1 MYSKSGGFMIVRGS
15 MRYLPNGRRKKTFPT
30 KQNREKVQF
39 MQLHREDSVLH
50 KPNESPSAPLTPYKP
65 RPRDDWKV
73 QASSGYTIAPAYNK
87 GAYQVISENNIE
99 DIGK

>member
-1 MYSKSGGFMIVRGS
+1 MIVRGS

-50 KPNESPSAPLTPYKP
+50 KLNEYPSAPLTPYKP

-99 DIGK
+99 DTGK

>member
-15 MRYLPNGRRKKTFPT
+15 MRYLPNGRRKKPFPT
-30 KQNREKVQF
+30 KQNRDRVQF
-39 MQLHREDSVLH
+39 MQLHREESVLH
-50 KPNESPSAPLTPYKP
+50 TKNDYPSHPMTPYKP
-65 RPRDDWKV
+65 QPRDDWKV

>member
-15 MRYLPNGRRKKTFPT
+15 MRYLPSGRRKKTFPT
-30 KQNREKVQF
+30 KQSREKVQF

-50 KPNESPSAPLTPYKP
+50 TKNDYPSHPMTPYKP

-87 GAYQVISENNIE
+87 GPSMVVSKKDIK